1 MLSAM
6 KRSRHA
12 LALAIVLLATCAA
25 FLPVL
30 RSDFLNWD
38 DPDVLVNNPDL
49 GGPHVLRWAF
59 TTTLVG
65 HYQPLAWLV
74 WSAIKSRFGLEASAF
89 HASSLIVHV
98 LNVALVYVVTWR
110 LTSLAAL
117 EPRYRLIAAVVA
129 SMTFAV
135 HPVRVEA
142 VAWASAFPYELSLAL
157 LLVAFLAYVKYGESQ
172 KSTIANK
179 SAIRNPQSAMSLT
192 LSISS
197 YVASLLARASGVGF
211 PLVLLLVDVYPLRR
225 RAGAGRLL
233 LEKLPYL
240 AAAVAAAFVESR
252 ARELATLEDVS
263 LGARLTMAAAAPFA
277 YLGRTL
283 WPVRLTPL
291 DALPIAPA
299 LEWVPLMLATIAFAT
314 ISVITWRLRR
324 QWPALGIAWV
334 AYIVLLAPAAGLTPS
349 GLQATA
355 DRYMYVPGVIVSILL
370 GVAAARVRGS
380 TRSLAAAAILTLAVT
395 AALGILTWRQTRWWR
410 DSITLWTRAADL
422 DPRNDVATYNLAIA
436 LAAAGREAE
445 AMTRYEQTLR
455 LVPDHTLA
463 RRALTG
469 MQAAQAEREGGRLA
483 DAGRLDAANAQY
495 TRALELDSTRLHARA
510 ARGMVLLQLGR
521 TADAA
526 AELRTAHDA
535 GVDDAAV
542 LNGLAFVLMETGRPA
557 EAVTVLKQGVARHPD
572 DVNLAHNL
580 ARLLATADDPG
591 VRDGAAAL
599 RLALD
604 VRDRTGG
611 RDPRVLDTLAAA
623 YAATGRRDLARET
636 AQQAIVRARE
646 LGDSDLANEIARHLR
661 DLELRTKN

>member
-324 QWPALGIAWV
+324 QWPALGIAWI

>member
-1 MLSAM
+1 MLNAM

-129 SMTFAV
+129 SMTFSV

-324 QWPALGIAWV
+324 QWPALGIAWI

-380 TRSLAAAAILTLAVT
+380 TRTLAAAAILTLAVT
-395 AALGILTWRQTRWWR
+395 AALGILTWRQTGWWR

-445 AMTRYEQTLR
+445 AMSRYEQTLR

-495 TRALELDSTRLHARA
+495 TRALELDSTRRHARA

-542 LNGLAFVLMETGRPA
+542 LNALAFVLMETGHPA
-557 EAVTVLKQGVARHPD
+557 EAVRVLQEGVSKHPD
-572 DVNLAHNL
+572 DVNLARNL
-580 ARLLATADDPG
+580 R
-591 VRDGAAAL
+591 
-599 RLALD
+599 
-604 VRDRTGG
+604 
-611 RDPRVLDTLAAA
+611 
-623 YAATGRRDLARET
+623 
-636 AQQAIVRARE
+636 
-646 LGDSDLANEIARHLR
+646 N
-661 DLELRTKN
+661 LELRTKN